1 MITQANKKD
10 IYFLKETLRL
20 AKKGMGWTNPNPMV
34 GCVIVKGERIISK
47 GYHKKAGQI
56 HAEIDALNRAKAD
69 TRNATLYVNLEP
81 CSHFGKTPPC
91 VDAII
96 KAGIARVVC
105 PFDDPNPRVQGSGIK
120 ILQNAGIQVTTGLLQ
135 EESMELNEAYFS
147 FYAKKRPFIV
157 LKFAASLD
165 GKIATRTH
173 DSKWI
178 TNEEARRFARILR
191 SNYQAVLVG
200 IDTILTDNP
209 HLDVKIKGKRDP
221 LRIILDSFLKIPLN
235 SNVLKDN
242 NLLIATTMR
251 ADKEKKQELIKR
263 GVPVVIFNS
272 EKIPLRGLLKELVKR
287 EIISVFVEGGS
298 RVLGSFVDEGLADKV
313 HVFTAPILIGG
324 QEAISAISG
333 KGAENISDAIKLR
346 RVSHRYF
353 GDDMFTTG
361 YVY

>member
-1 MITQANKKD
+1 MITQVD
-10 IYFLKETLRL
+10 EIDRFFLKETLRL
-20 AKKGMGWTNPNPMV
+20 GKKGMGWTNPNPMV
-34 GCVIVKGERIISK
+34 GCVIVKDERIISK

-56 HAEIDALNRAKAD
+56 HAEIDALNSAKAD
-69 TRNATLYVNLEP
+69 AKNATLYVNLEP

-105 PFDDPNPRVQGSGIK
+105 PFNDPNPRVQGSGIK
-120 ILQNAGIQVTTGLLQ
+120 ILRNAGIQVTTGLLQ
-135 EESMELNEAYFS
+135 EESMELNEVYFS
-147 FYAKKRPFIV
+147 FNAKKRPFIA

-165 GKIATRTH
+165 GKIATRNH

-200 IDTILTDNP
+200 INTILTDNS
-209 HLDVKIKGKRDP
+209 HLDVKIKGKKNP
-221 LRIILDSFLKIPLN
+221 LRIILDSSLKIPLN

-242 NLLIATTMR
+242 NVLIATTTN
-251 ADKEKKQELIKR
+251 ADKKKKQELIKR
-263 GVPVVIFNS
+263 GVPIVIFNS
-272 EKIPLRGLLKELVKR
+272 EKIPLKELLKELAKR

-298 RVLGSFVDEGLADKV
+298 QVLGSFVDEGLVDKV
-313 HVFTAPILIGG
+313 YIFTAPILIGG
-324 QEAISAISG
+324 EQAVSAISG
-333 KGAENISDAIKLR
+333 KGAESISDAIRLR
-346 RVSHRYF
+346 RLSHKYF
-353 GDDMFTTG
+353 GDNMLTTG

>member
-20 AKKGMGWTNPNPMV
+20 ARKGMGRTNPNPMV

-56 HAEIDALNRAKAD
+56 HAEIDALNNSKLD
-69 TRNATLYVNLEP
+69 TKNATLYVNLEP

-105 PFDDPNPRVQGSGIK
+105 PFNDSNPRVQGNGIK
-120 ILQNAGIQVTTGLLQ
+120 ILRDAGIQVVTGLLQ

-147 FYAKKRPFIV
+147 FHLKKRPFII

-191 SNYQAVLVG
+191 SNYQAVLAG
-200 IDTILTDNP
+200 INTIMTDDP
-209 HLDVKIKGKRDP
+209 HLDVRIKGKNEP

-242 NLLIATTMR
+242 NVLIATTIH

-263 GVPVVIFNS
+263 NIPIIIFDS
-272 EKIPLRGLLKELVKR
+272 EKIPLKELLKELAKK

-324 QEAISAISG
+324 LEAISAVSG
-333 KGAENISDAIKLR
+333 KGAENISDVIKLR
-346 RVSHRYF
+346 RVSHKYF
-353 GDDMFTTG
+353 GDNMLTTG